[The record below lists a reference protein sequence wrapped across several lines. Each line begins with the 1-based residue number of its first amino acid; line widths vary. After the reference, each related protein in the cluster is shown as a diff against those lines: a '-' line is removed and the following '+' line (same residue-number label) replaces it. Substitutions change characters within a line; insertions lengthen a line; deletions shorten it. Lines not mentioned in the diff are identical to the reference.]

1 MSMKWWTGSLF
12 KRSLIVAMSTTIVFT
27 SGCSLLPKEKEE
39 EVLPEIM
46 PAQISKKPEHE
57 VTTTTL
63 VQGVPLTGKLISM
76 EEETLY
82 FTLGEKHIKEVHV
95 KTGDK
100 VTAGDIIAVLDVE
113 QLEKQLRNDRLA
125 FRRDEN
131 DMKQTLRDRDTMEPL
146 EFEEKQILFE
156 EKRQKLVDL
165 EEEIAKATVVA
176 PFSGTIV
183 SLNVQKGDTV
193 KAYDPIAIVAD
204 TSLITPASKLTK
216 TEMEKVSVGMEVEI
230 TITGVG
236 KLKGKVKQLPVKSS
250 EQNNGGGGFPGGGG
264 NGENKPERPEDFM
277 LLDIPELPSGL
288 NRGTPVA
295 INVITKRTENAV
307 VIPPSTLR
315 MIGPRTYVQVV
326 DDNGKREVDVE
337 VGQQTAQ
344 YIEIL
349 QGLKPGQKVVGK

>member
-39 EVLPEIM
+39 EVLPEII
-46 PAQISKKPEHE
+46 PAQISKKPEYE
-57 VTTTTL
+57 VTTGNL

-82 FTLGEKHIKEVHV
+82 FTLGEKHVKEVYV

-100 VTAGDIIAVLDVE
+100 VSAGDIIAVLDVE

-125 FRRDEN
+125 FRRDET

-156 EKRQKLVDL
+156 EKRQKLADL
-165 EEEIAKATVVA
+165 ETEISKGTLVA

-183 SLNVQKGDTV
+183 SLSVQKGDTV

-204 TSLITPASKLTK
+204 TTLITPASKLTK
-216 TEMEKVSVGMEVEI
+216 TELEKVAVGMEVEV

-236 KLKGKVKQLPVKSS
+236 KLTGKVKQLPVKST
-250 EQNNGGGGFPGGGG
+250 EQNNGGGGFPGGG

-277 LLDIPELPSGL
+277 LLDIPKLPKDL

-307 VIPPSTLR
+307 IIPPSTLR
-315 MIGPRTYVQVV
+315 KIGSRTYVQVV
-326 DDNGKREVDVE
+326 DENGKREVDVQ
-337 VGQQTAQ
+337 VGQQTATQ
-344 YIEIL
+344 VEIL
-349 QGLKPGQKVVGK
+349 QGLKPGQKVVGQ